1 MTSVH
6 DLIADLPVL
15 CGGRLVRPEARI
27 DVINPATGVTLVS
40 VPVCA
45 QDMLA
50 DAVDGAGKAGRHWSR
65 DTGGRRAAL
74 MEIAAIIERNA
85 PDLANIL
92 CLEIGLPLKLAMVE
106 VGAGA
111 AYMKYRAGLPAR
123 VDVVSEDAKELVSV
137 VRKPIGVVGAVL
149 PWNAPFLI
157 ACEKIATAFG
167 AGNTV
172 IVKPSL
178 HAPVTMLYLGV
189 LLRDAVP
196 VGTLSILPGDDAF
209 GAALVAHP
217 GVGMISFTGSI
228 SAGKAIMASAA
239 ANLKRLSL
247 ELGGND
253 AAIVLADADVE
264 RIASKLVA
272 GAFYRSGQVCAAIKR
287 IYAHDGI
294 FERLSSALAA
304 AIGKIAVGDPLDAK
318 VVMGPISN
326 REQFQR
332 VCALVDAAVA
342 DGARVLTGGR
352 ALERLGYFYPPTL
365 LTEVARDSAIVAE
378 EQFGPVL
385 PLLSFADVDE
395 VVEAVNA
402 TPFGLGNSVWTSDTA
417 QGAEIADKLESGSV
431 WVNRHGIVMPHIP
444 FGGMKHSGIGRTNGA
459 VGADLYSELQTISI
473 SRS

>member
-6 DLIADLPVL
+6 DLISDIPVL

-27 DVINPATGVTLVS
+27 DVINPATGAKLIS
-40 VPVCA
+40 VP
-45 QDMLA
+45 DMLE
-50 DAVDGAGKAGRHWSR
+50 DAVHSAAKAGRHWSR
-65 DTGGRRAAL
+65 DTDGRRVTL
-74 MEIAAIIERNA
+74 MTMAEIIERNA
-85 PDLANIL
+85 SQLASIL

-111 AYMKYRAGLPAR
+111 AYMKYRASLPSRA
-123 VDVVSEDAKELVSV
+123 DVVSEDAKELVSV
-137 VRKPIGVVGAVL
+137 VRKPIGVVGAIL
-149 PWNAPFLI
+149 PWNAPFLV

-167 AGNTV
+167 AGNSV

-178 HAPVTMLYLGV
+178 HAPVTMLHLGA
-189 LLRDAVP
+189 LLCDAVP
-196 VGTLSILPGDDAF
+196 TGTLSILPGDDAF

-228 SAGKAIMASAA
+228 AAGKAIMASSA

-253 AAIVLADADVE
+253 AAIVLADTDVE

-287 IYAHDGI
+287 LYAHAGI
-294 FERLSSALAA
+294 IDQLSSAMVVAA
-304 AIGKIAVGDPLDAK
+304 QKIAVGDPLDAK
-318 VVMGPISN
+318 VTMGPISN
-326 REQFQR
+326 RDQFHR
-332 VCALVDAAVA
+332 VCALVDTAVA
-342 DGARVLTGGR
+342 DSARVLTGGR
-352 ALERLGYFYPPTL
+352 ALERSGYFYPPTL
-365 LTEVARDSAIVAE
+365 LTDVARDSAIVAE

-385 PLLSFADVDE
+385 PLLSFTDVDE
-395 VVEAVNA
+395 VVETVNA
-402 TPFGLGNSVWTSDTA
+402 TSFGLGNSVWTSDTA